1 MVDPDAPPPDPTAGV
16 SRAPAKEASDQ
27 YSLELVRAISSRV
40 NPVRYADNENGQ
52 FPPAERGRGFF
63 RKRMK

>member
-27 YSLELVRAISSRV
+27 YALEIVRAISSRV
-40 NPVRYADNENGQ
+40 NPVINADDQ
-52 FPPAERGRGFF
+52 LPPERGKGLLRE
-63 RKRMK
+63 RM